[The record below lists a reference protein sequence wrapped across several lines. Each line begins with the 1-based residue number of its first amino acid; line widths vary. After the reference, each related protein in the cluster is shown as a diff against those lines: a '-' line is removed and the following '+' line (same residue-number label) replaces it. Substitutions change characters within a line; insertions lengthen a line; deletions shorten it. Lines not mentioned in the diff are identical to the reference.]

1 SEEMAYL
8 RVGMPARVKLDAY
21 DHQKYGTLSGTVC
34 FVAPD
39 SEVPEGQRAACYVVR
54 IELDGDQVGRGD
66 LRGQVKL
73 GMAGQAEIVTDQERP
88 ILLLGKKIRQTI
100 SLG

>member
-1 SEEMAYL
+1 MAYL
-8 RVGMPARVKLDAY
+8 RVGMPARIKLDAY
-21 DHQKYGTLSGTVC
+21 DYQKYGTLSGTVC

-39 SEVPEGQRAACYVVR
+39 SEVPEGQRTAHYVVR
-54 IELDGDQVGRGD
+54 IEVDGEQIGRGD

-73 GMAGQAEIVTDQERP
+73 GMAGQAEIVTDQESV
-88 ILLLGKKIRQTI
+88 LLLLVRKIRQTI